1 MAHNAFQRRPTL
13 KRWLSA
19 SLLVIA
25 GLQFSVASFAQDIA
39 IPVTATDS
47 QSLLS
52 TYQLGAGDML
62 TIRVL
67 GEPELSLEKI
77 RLTDAGTL
85 SYPILGEIRLLGL
98 TTSELEKIIADGL
111 RGRYLKNPQVS
122 VQMDE
127 YRPFY
132 VNGMVEKPGS
142 YPYLPALT
150 VRKAF
155 SIAGGLK
162 IRASTDKIYIIRSS
176 DKNQEAVKADMS
188 TPVSPGDTVVV
199 EQSFF

>member
-1 MAHNAFQRRPTL
+1 MASTALQRTSTL

-25 GLQFSVASFAQDIA
+25 GLQPLAATAQATLQVPANAASLF
-39 IPVTATDS
+39 
-47 QSLLS
+47 S
-52 TYQLGAGDML
+52 TYQLGAGDVL

-67 GEPELSLEKI
+67 GEPELTLEKI

-85 SYPILGEIRLLGL
+85 SYPVLGEIRLLGL
-98 TTSELEKIIADGL
+98 TVGELEKIISDGL

-132 VNGMVEKPGS
+132 VNGLVEKPGS
-142 YPYLPALT
+142 YPYQPALT
-150 VRKAF
+150 VRKAA

-162 IRASTDKIYIIRSS
+162 VRASLDKIFVVRAN
-176 DKNQEAVKADMS
+176 DPRQEAIKADMN
-188 TPVSPGDTVVV
+188 TPIYPGDTVVV

>member
-1 MAHNAFQRRPTL
+1 MALNAFQRSSTL
-13 KRWLSA
+13 KCWLSA
-19 SLLVIA
+19 CLLAVA
-25 GLQFSVASFAQDIA
+25 GMQFSAASYAQNVS
-39 IPVTATDS
+39 IPVIPADTQT
-47 QSLLS
+47 LLS

-67 GEPELSLEKI
+67 GEPELTLEKI

-85 SYPILGEIRLLGL
+85 SYPVLGEIRLLGL
-98 TTSELEKIIADGL
+98 TVGELEKIITEGL

-162 IRASTDKIYIIRSS
+162 IRASTEKIYIIRSS
-176 DKNQEAVKADMS
+176 DKNQEAIKADMN
-188 TPVSPGDTVVV
+188 TPVSPGDTVIV

>member
-1 MAHNAFQRRPTL
+1 MALNAFQRSSTL
-13 KRWLSA
+13 KCWLSA
-19 SLLVIA
+19 CLLAVAGMQPLAASAQTTLQVPVDSASL
-25 GLQFSVASFAQDIA
+25 F
-39 IPVTATDS
+39 
-47 QSLLS
+47 S

-67 GEPELSLEKI
+67 GEPELTLEKI

-85 SYPILGEIRLLGL
+85 SYPVLGEIRLLGL
-98 TTSELEKIIADGL
+98 TVGELEKIITDGL

-162 IRASTDKIYIIRSS
+162 IRASTEKIFIIRSN
-176 DKNQEAVKADMS
+176 DKNQEAIKADMN
-188 TPVSPGDTVVV
+188 TPVSPGDTVIV

>member
-1 MAHNAFQRRPTL
+1 MAQTAFQRIPTL

-19 SLLVIA
+19 CLLAVAGMQPLAASAQTALPVNTSAESL
-25 GLQFSVASFAQDIA
+25 F
-39 IPVTATDS
+39 
-47 QSLLS
+47 S

-67 GEPELSLEKI
+67 GEPELTLEKI

-98 TTSELEKIIADGL
+98 TVGELEKIITEGL

-132 VNGMVEKPGS
+132 VNGLVEKPGS
-142 YPYLPALT
+142 YPYQPALT
-150 VRKAF
+150 VRKAA

-162 IRASTDKIYIIRSS
+162 IRAATDKIFVIRAN
-176 DKNQEAVKADMS
+176 DKNQEAIKADMN
-188 TPVSPGDTVVV
+188 TPIYPGDTVIV

>member
-1 MAHNAFQRRPTL
+1 MALNAFQRSTTL
-13 KRWLSA
+13 KCWLSA
-19 SLLVIA
+19 CLLAVAGMQPLAASAQTTLQVPVDSASL
-25 GLQFSVASFAQDIA
+25 F
-39 IPVTATDS
+39 
-47 QSLLS
+47 S

-67 GEPELSLEKI
+67 GEPELTLEKI

-85 SYPILGEIRLLGL
+85 SYPVLGEIRLLGL
-98 TTSELEKIIADGL
+98 TVGELEKIITDGL

-132 VNGMVEKPGS
+132 VNGLVEKPGS
-142 YPYLPALT
+142 YPYQPALT
-150 VRKAF
+150 VRKAA

-162 IRASTDKIYIIRSS
+162 VRASVDKVYVIRANDKQQNAI
-176 DKNQEAVKADMS
+176 KADMN
-188 TPVSPGDTVVV
+188 TPIYPGDTVIV

>member
-1 MAHNAFQRRPTL
+1 MQPLAASAQTTL
-13 KRWLSA
+13 QVPVDSA
-19 SLLVIA
+19 SL
-25 GLQFSVASFAQDIA
+25 F
-39 IPVTATDS
+39 
-47 QSLLS
+47 S

-67 GEPELSLEKI
+67 GEPELTLEKI

-85 SYPILGEIRLLGL
+85 SYPVLGEIRLLGL
-98 TTSELEKIIADGL
+98 TVGELEKIITDGL

-132 VNGMVEKPGS
+132 VNGLVEKPGS
-142 YPYLPALT
+142 YPYQPALT
-150 VRKAF
+150 VRKAA

-162 IRASTDKIYIIRSS
+162 IRASVDKVYVIRAN
-176 DKNQEAVKADMS
+176 DKNQDAIKADMN
-188 TPVSPGDTVVV
+188 TPVYPGDTVIV

>member
-1 MAHNAFQRRPTL
+1 MALNAFQRSSTL
-13 KRWLSA
+13 KCWLSA
-19 SLLVIA
+19 CLLAVAGMQPLAASAQTTLQVPVDSASL
-25 GLQFSVASFAQDIA
+25 F
-39 IPVTATDS
+39 
-47 QSLLS
+47 S

-67 GEPELSLEKI
+67 GEPELTLEKI

-85 SYPILGEIRLLGL
+85 SYPVLGEIRLLGL
-98 TTSELEKIIADGL
+98 TVGELEKIITDGL

-132 VNGMVEKPGS
+132 VNGLVEKPGS
-142 YPYLPALT
+142 YPYQPALT
-150 VRKAF
+150 VRKAA

-162 IRASTDKIYIIRSS
+162 VRASVDKVYVIRANDKQQNAI
-176 DKNQEAVKADMS
+176 KADMN
-188 TPVSPGDTVVV
+188 TPIYPGDTVIV

>member
-1 MAHNAFQRRPTL
+1 MALNAFQRSSTL
-13 KRWLSA
+13 KCWLSA
-19 SLLVIA
+19 CLLAVAGMQPLAASAQTTLQVPVDSASL
-25 GLQFSVASFAQDIA
+25 F
-39 IPVTATDS
+39 
-47 QSLLS
+47 S

-67 GEPELSLEKI
+67 GEPELTLEKI

-85 SYPILGEIRLLGL
+85 SYPVLGEIRLLGL
-98 TTSELEKIIADGL
+98 TVGELEKIITDGL

-132 VNGMVEKPGS
+132 VNGLVEKPGS
-142 YPYLPALT
+142 YPYQPALT
-150 VRKAF
+150 VRKAA

-162 IRASTDKIYIIRSS
+162 IRASVDKVYVIRAN
-176 DKNQEAVKADMS
+176 DKNQDAIKADMN
-188 TPVSPGDTVVV
+188 TPIYPGDTVIV

>member
-1 MAHNAFQRRPTL
+1 MAQTAFQRSSTL

-19 SLLVIA
+19 SLLLVA
-25 GLQFSVASFAQDIA
+25 GLQPLAASAQ
-39 IPVTATDS
+39 ATLAVPAS
-47 QSLLS
+47 AASLFS

-67 GEPELSLEKI
+67 GEPELTLEKI

-85 SYPILGEIRLLGL
+85 SYPVLGEIRLLGL
-98 TTSELEKIIADGL
+98 TVGELEKLIADGL

-132 VNGMVEKPGS
+132 VNGLVEKPGS
-142 YPYLPALT
+142 YPYQPALT
-150 VRKAF
+150 VRKAA

-162 IRASTDKIYIIRSS
+162 IRASLDKIYVIRAN
-176 DKNQEAVKADMS
+176 DPRQEAIKADMN
-188 TPVSPGDTVVV
+188 TPIYPGDTVVV

>member
-1 MAHNAFQRRPTL
+1 MALNAFQRSSTL
-13 KRWLSA
+13 KCWLSA
-19 SLLVIA
+19 CLLAVA
-25 GLQFSVASFAQDIA
+25 GMQPLAASAQTTLQV
-39 IPVTATDS
+39 PTDS
-47 QSLLS
+47 ASLFS

-67 GEPELSLEKI
+67 GEPELTLEKI

-85 SYPILGEIRLLGL
+85 SYPVLGEIRLLGL
-98 TTSELEKIIADGL
+98 TVGELEKIITDGL

-132 VNGMVEKPGS
+132 VNGLVEKPGS
-142 YPYLPALT
+142 YPYQPALT
-150 VRKAF
+150 VRKAA

-162 IRASTDKIYIIRSS
+162 IRASVDKVYVIRAN
-176 DKNQEAVKADMS
+176 DKNQNAIKADMN
-188 TPVSPGDTVVV
+188 TPIYPGDTVIV

>member
-1 MAHNAFQRRPTL
+1 MALNAFQRSSTL
-13 KRWLSA
+13 KCWLSA
-19 SLLVIA
+19 CLLAVAGMQPLAASAQTTLQVPVDSASL
-25 GLQFSVASFAQDIA
+25 F
-39 IPVTATDS
+39 
-47 QSLLS
+47 S

-67 GEPELSLEKI
+67 GEPELTLEKI

-85 SYPILGEIRLLGL
+85 SYPVLGEIRLLGL
-98 TTSELEKIIADGL
+98 TVGELEKIITDGL

-132 VNGMVEKPGS
+132 VNGLVEKPGS
-142 YPYLPALT
+142 YPYQPALT
-150 VRKAF
+150 VRKAA

-162 IRASTDKIYIIRSS
+162 IRASVDKVYVIRAN
-176 DKNQEAVKADMS
+176 DKNQDAIKADMN
-188 TPVSPGDTVVV
+188 TPVYPGDTVIV

>member
-1 MAHNAFQRRPTL
+1 MAQTAFQRSSTL

-19 SLLVIA
+19 SLLLVA
-25 GLQFSVASFAQDIA
+25 GLQPLAASAQ
-39 IPVTATDS
+39 ATLAVPAS
-47 QSLLS
+47 AAGLFS

-67 GEPELSLEKI
+67 GEPELTLEKI

-85 SYPILGEIRLLGL
+85 SYPVLGEIRLLGL
-98 TTSELEKIIADGL
+98 TVGELEKLIADGL
-111 RGRYLKNPQVS
+111 RGRYLINPQVS

-132 VNGMVEKPGS
+132 VNGLVEKPGS
-142 YPYLPALT
+142 YPYQPALT
-150 VRKAF
+150 VRKAA

-162 IRASTDKIYIIRSS
+162 IRASLDKIYVIRAN
-176 DKNQEAVKADMS
+176 DPRQEAIKADMN
-188 TPVSPGDTVVV
+188 TPIYPGDTVVV

>member
-1 MAHNAFQRRPTL
+1 MALNAFQRSSTL
-13 KRWLSA
+13 KCWLSVCLLAVAGMQPLAASAQTTLQVPVDSA
-19 SLLVIA
+19 SL
-25 GLQFSVASFAQDIA
+25 F
-39 IPVTATDS
+39 
-47 QSLLS
+47 S

-67 GEPELSLEKI
+67 GEPELTLEKI

-85 SYPILGEIRLLGL
+85 SYPVLGEIRLLGL
-98 TTSELEKIIADGL
+98 TVGELEKIITDGL

-132 VNGMVEKPGS
+132 VNGLVEKPGS
-142 YPYLPALT
+142 YPYQPALT
-150 VRKAF
+150 VRKAA

-162 IRASTDKIYIIRSS
+162 IRASVDKVYVIRAN
-176 DKNQEAVKADMS
+176 DKNQDAIKADMN
-188 TPVSPGDTVVV
+188 TPVYPGDTVIV

>member
-1 MAHNAFQRRPTL
+1 MALNAFQRSSTL
-13 KRWLSA
+13 KCWLSA
-19 SLLVIA
+19 CLLAVAGMQPLAASAQTTLQVPVDSASL
-25 GLQFSVASFAQDIA
+25 F
-39 IPVTATDS
+39 
-47 QSLLS
+47 S

-67 GEPELSLEKI
+67 GEPELTLEKI

-85 SYPILGEIRLLGL
+85 SYPVLGEIRLLGL
-98 TTSELEKIIADGL
+98 TVGELEKIITDGL

-162 IRASTDKIYIIRSS
+162 IRASTEKIYIIRSS
-176 DKNQEAVKADMS
+176 DKNQEAIKADMN
-188 TPVSPGDTVVV
+188 TPVSPGDTVIV